1 MLEGKTYCPVLH
13 ARVAEMKALQM
24 LDSATKDLIFPLIVA
39 RPWPNA
45 KFLKK
50 TWEKITEAFGDR
62 RFALDLDP
70 FKYGTVNGEAGEEF
84 DALFDGRGGFERYYN
99 AVENLDF
106 AVPVVQF
113 EDQAIRELDRQIQ
126 HIEQIGR
133 GAVLRIQRGR
143 VADPIRSLD
152 SMAAYVDD
160 IVVWVDLGWT
170 RDLLQL
176 QVWASQIVEHVGRI
190 RPETEVVFSGSSF
203 PASFDQT
210 ERASI
215 KAYERDIYDA
225 LVRANNAVNI
235 RYGDWGS
242 TRAPQHPK
250 PMKIV
255 KRIDL
260 PVTRDWIYFKD
271 GGAESYQDI
280 AERVIADPSW
290 PSNLHIWGTYV
301 IEGTAEDVPGSIR
314 GQAAA
319 AAARVNIHLHQQAH
333 YGGALDATVADE
345 PFTDDF

>member
-13 ARVAEMKALQM
+13 TRVAEMKALQM
-24 LDSATKDLIFPLIVA
+24 LAPATKDLIFPLVVA

-45 KFLKK
+45 KRLEK
-50 TWEKITEAFGDR
+50 TWEKFTEAFGDR

-70 FKYGTVNGEAGEEF
+70 FKRGSVNAEAGREF
-84 DALFDGRGGFERYYN
+84 DALFDGRGGFERYYH
-99 AVENLDF
+99 AVSELDF

-113 EDQAIRELDRQIQ
+113 EDRAIRELDRQIE
-126 HIEQIGR
+126 HIDELGR
-133 GAVLRIQRGR
+133 GAVLRIQQGR
-143 VADPIRSLD
+143 VADPITSLNAIAD
-152 SMAAYVDD
+152 RVGD

-176 QVWASQIVEHVGRI
+176 ELWASQIVEHVGRI

-210 ERASI
+210 DRASVR
-215 KAYERDIYDA
+215 AYERDIYDT
-225 LVRANNAVNI
+225 LVRTNNAVNI

-242 TRAPQHPK
+242 TRAPQDPK

-271 GGAESYQDI
+271 DGAETYQDI
-280 AERVIADPSW
+280 AARVIADPSW
-290 PSNLHIWGTYV
+290 PSTLHVWGTYV

-333 YGGALDATVADE
+333 YGGAPDPGASDE
-345 PFTDDF
+345 PFTDDL